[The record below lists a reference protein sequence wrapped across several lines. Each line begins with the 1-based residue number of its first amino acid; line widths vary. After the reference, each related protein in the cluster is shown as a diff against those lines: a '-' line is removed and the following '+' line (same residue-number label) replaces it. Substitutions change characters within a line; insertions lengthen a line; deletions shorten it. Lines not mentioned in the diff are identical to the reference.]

1 MENSGFRAGLGT
13 IQTEYKDFRAMNTD
27 IQFAAQGEWSRIAEG
42 FQKGE
47 ALIAELE
54 QRLTRFAETSELSA
68 LNRSAGTWFAASPEL
83 FQVVSLACTY
93 YELTDGLFDPAIL
106 PALELAGYDRSM
118 DEIRANHGASQAA
131 SKEITMPES
140 TFAQVEIDAN
150 RQAIHLPAGMRLDLG
165 GIAKGWIAEQAAHMI
180 SRYTSACV
188 VNAGGDLFAY
198 GYPEEGIWPVGVEDP
213 FNPERDLA
221 VLAIESGA
229 VATSTITRRRWE
241 QEGRMRHHL
250 IDPRTG
256 IPAATVWASVTAI
269 APHAAQ
275 AETLAKAMLIGGPN
289 YAARLTEFN
298 PEAAFIAVD
307 LHSQMWAS
315 ENSWRYLYGNE

>member
-1 MENSGFRAGLGT
+1 MKTTGFWEGIDT
-13 IQTEYKDFRAMNTD
+13 IQTEYKEFRAMNTE

-42 FQKGE
+42 FEKAEKQ
-47 ALIAELE
+47 IAELE
-54 QRLTRFAETSELSA
+54 QRLTRFSESSELSA
-68 LNRSAGTWFAASPEL
+68 LNRSAGTWFVASPEL
-83 FQVVSLACTY
+83 FQVVSLAYTY
-93 YELTDGLFDPAIL
+93 YQLTDGLFDPAIL

-118 DEIRANHGASQAA
+118 DEIRANGAVLAA
-131 SKEITMPES
+131 STEITRPGS
-140 TFAQVEIDAN
+140 TFAQVELDAN
-150 RQAIHLPAGMRLDLG
+150 RQAIYLPAGMRLDLG

-256 IPAATVWASVTAI
+256 IPAETVWASVTAI

-289 YAARLTEFN
+289 YAARLTELN